1 MKGFWPIFKR
11 ELFAYFVT
19 PLAYVIILAF
29 VLWQG
34 LHFYILVRSFAD
46 VAEASIDQGPVQAF
60 FGGDVFYYLPL
71 IIICPAITMRLFA
84 EERRSGTIESL
95 MTTPIA
101 TPGVVLAKY
110 LSALVVYV
118 AMWMPTLLYMIIMRR
133 GGEIDWRVMAVSYLG
148 VLGIGAQYLAI
159 GTMMSAVAR
168 SQIIALVLSSLLV
181 LGMFLLGLAEYSA
194 DEGSIAREVY
204 GYVSIW
210 TQMGELSHGIVDSR
224 RLIFDVTMTA
234 LPLFVTTRT
243 VDAWRWG

>member
-1 MKGFWPIFKR
+1 MRGFWPIFKR

-19 PLAYVIILAF
+19 PLAYVLILAF

-34 LHFYILVRSFAD
+34 LHFYLLVRSFAQ

-95 MTTPIA
+95 MTAPIG
-101 TPGVVLAKY
+101 TPGVVLAKF
-110 LSALVVYV
+110 LAALVVYA
-118 AMWMPTLLYMIIMRR
+118 AMWAPTLLYVIIMRR
-133 GGEIDWRVMAVSYLG
+133 AGEVDWRIVSVSYLG
-148 VLGIGAQYLAI
+148 VVGLGAQYLAI

-168 SQIIALVLSSLLV
+168 SQLIALVLSTVLI
-181 LGMFLLGLAEYSA
+181 LGMFLLGLGEFVL
-194 DEGSIAREVY
+194 DEGAARDVC

-210 TQMGELSHGIVDSR
+210 SQMGELSKGIVDSR
-224 RLIFDVTMTA
+224 RLVFDVTMTV